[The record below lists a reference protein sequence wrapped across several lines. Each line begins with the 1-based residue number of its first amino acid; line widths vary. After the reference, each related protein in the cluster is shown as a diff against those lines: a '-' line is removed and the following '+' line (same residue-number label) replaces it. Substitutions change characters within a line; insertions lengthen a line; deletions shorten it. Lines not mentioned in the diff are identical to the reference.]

1 MSTTY
6 FSSIK
11 LRNAGTVL
19 TVSDPNAITT
29 SSLTSTI
36 SGLNTRL
43 DAIEESITSLI
54 GRLEAVEAFG
64 TRITAIEEALANQ
77 GGNEGGNDQPGGNDE
92 PGGDT
97 PSEPEE
103 PTTPEYTP
111 IHFKFTSY
119 ADAAK
124 TIPYATGEVET
135 TGNTT
140 TFDSEEYS
148 EVEVIENT
156 IEGFVGQ
163 KFFVNSNAKVDG
175 TTTTQLY
182 NAEGAGQGIWVTMI
196 FAATTEPIH
205 GGWYEPS
212 NDFVSTTYEFTSY
225 ADSAKTTQYAVGTAR
240 TTGVTAVDNI
250 NQLNFTEI
258 EVLTNSVADFVGQ
271 RFLILSNATTDG
283 ETANQLYDNTF
294 TGINIWVTIS

>member
-11 LRNAGTVL
+11 LKNTGTVL

-29 SSLTSTI
+29 STLTSTI

-43 DAIEESITSLI
+43 ASIEESITYLTN
-54 GRLEAVEAFG
+54 RLEAVEAFG
-64 TRITAIEEALANQ
+64 ARITAIEEALANQ
-77 GGNEGGNDQPGGNDE
+77 GGNDQPGGN
-92 PGGDT
+92 T
-97 PSEPEE
+97 PSE

-111 IHFKFTSY
+111 IYFKFTSY

-124 TIPYATGEVET
+124 TIPYATGEVKT
-135 TGNTT
+135 TGNTE
-140 TFDSEEYS
+140 TFNSEEYS
-148 EVEVIENT
+148 EVEVTQNT
-156 IEGFVGQ
+156 IAGFVGQ
-163 KFFVNSNAKVDG
+163 KFFVNSDAKVDG
-175 TTTTQLY
+175 ITTTQLY
-182 NAEGAGQGIWVTMI
+182 NAEGTGQGIWVTMV
-196 FAATTEPIH
+196 FAASTEPIH

-212 NDFVSTTYEFTSY
+212 NDFEPTTYEFTSY

-258 EVLTNSVADFVGQ
+258 EVLTNSVPDFVNQ
-271 RFLILSNATTDG
+271 RFLILSNATIDG
-283 ETANQLYDNTF
+283 ATANQLYDNTF
-294 TGINIWVTIS
+294 TGINIWVTINPIE